1 MAGRIFRV
9 LFSGFARRR
18 VRQIHNFEE
27 QVNGNKRA
35 SAVQKEILKQAAELE
50 NLPGSNP
57 PYLDAEDDEVHYRK
71 AFSYKIIFQVLKKA
85 GEVFILTIRND
96 AEDSRRSKMNFEN

>member
-1 MAGRIFRV
+1 MVGKIFRV

-18 VRQIHNFEE
+18 VRQVHDFES

-35 SAVQKEILKQAAELE
+35 DAVRREILKQAAELE
-50 NLPGSNP
+50 KLPDSNP
-57 PYLDAEDDEVHYRK
+57 NYLDAEDGDVRYRK
-71 AFSYKIIFQVLKKA
+71 AFSYKIIFRVLKKA

-96 AEDSRRSKMNFEN
+96 AEDPGKINEEL

>member
-1 MAGRIFRV
+1 MVGKVFRV

-18 VRQIHNFEE
+18 VRQIHDFEE
-27 QVNGNKRA
+27 GINSRKRA
-35 SAVQKEILKQAAELE
+35 DTVRKEILKQAADLE

-57 PYLDAEDDEVHYRK
+57 PYLDADDEDIHYRK
-71 AFSYKIIFQVLKKA
+71 AFSYKIIFRVLKKA

-96 AEDSRRSKMNFEN
+96 AEDTSKIKDEL